1 MEIREK
7 INKIWQFLFD
17 NSKLELHF
25 KTNRVNKSSMAGIRA
40 VTALLEELS
49 LRTGDPE
56 LASEDEDIL
65 RQKLNGLGQRE
76 RVRKRFCESHFQ
88 Y

>member
-1 MEIREK
+1 
-7 INKIWQFLFD
+7 
-17 NSKLELHF
+17 
-25 KTNRVNKSSMAGIRA
+25 MAGIRA